1 MARDE
6 DLIVGAQKDENIGE
20 TARAWGLR
28 SVSPE
33 EPSEK
38 TYGELRAK
46 NAQYRDEAFRLR
58 EECDGL
64 RAQNTQ
70 LRKRDGGFRRRIR
83 ELRSEFE
90 SFEARLRELRE
101 TSGSLGADLASVRNE
116 NRALNT
122 TITRLSKE
130 NKSLDMAATESKE
143 QHRSLTMTLVG
154 LRKDNR
160 SLNTATSRS
169 QEEGRFLNGRVRE
182 LSAEN
187 EYLKRQ
193 NQDQCSRVA
202 QLEQDLREVQEREYA
217 ATKQENIE
225 SHEVVSARFEN
236 LFRRCESWARR
247 YFKLG
252 VKDFR
257 IEEFPPFAQE
267 LELVLWSD
275 TNWKDKKYFKLS
287 HLVQAVLGNILV
299 RKVFEC
305 PFAGCSRDFRRE
317 FLDLFE
323 VKLRGTINQPTA
335 GYG

>member
-1 MARDE
+1 MVRDE
-6 DLIVGAQKDENIGE
+6 DLIVGAQKGGNIGE
-20 TARAWGLR
+20 TARARDLR
-28 SVSPE
+28 FVSPE

-46 NAQYRDEAFRLR
+46 NAQYRDEAIQLR

-64 RAQNTQ
+64 REQDTQ
-70 LRKRDGGFRRRIR
+70 LQKRDGGFRRRIR
-83 ELRSEFE
+83 ELRNDVE
-90 SFEARLRELRE
+90 SFEARLGELRE
-101 TSGSLGADLASVRNE
+101 TSGLLSTDLASVRNE

-122 TITRLSKE
+122 TIARLSKE
-130 NKSLDMAATESKE
+130 NK
-143 QHRSLTMTLVG
+143 
-154 LRKDNR
+154 

-193 NQDQCSRVA
+193 NQEQRSRVT
-202 QLEQDLREVQEREYA
+202 QLERDLREVQEREYA

-225 SHEVVSARFEN
+225 SHDVVSARFEN

-247 YFKLG
+247 YFKLSVG
-252 VKDFR
+252 DFR
-257 IEEFPPFAQE
+257 TEEFPHFAHE
-267 LELVLWSD
+267 LDLVSWSD
-275 TNWKDKKYFKLS
+275 TNWKGKKYFKLS
-287 HLVQAVLGNILV
+287 HLVQAVLGNILA
-299 RKVFEC
+299 RKVFKC
-305 PFAGCSRDFRRE
+305 PFAGCAREFRRE